1 MLNMNHPDDV
11 RLSALASQDADAVAD
26 ASLVR
31 HVESCERCASMTEEL
46 GALRATLAT
55 LPDLAPPRALRLVP
69 EAAPAGP
76 PDRLGEWVR
85 KVFGPVMAAGAAIAL
100 VGMVGT
106 VAPSFAGSG
115 ALTAGQADMASE
127 GAVEVQRSSNQAAAP
142 GGESLY
148 SDGGPRET
156 VEDGGAVAVEPEP
169 GDTDEMTPLDAAA
182 ERSPWPMVLFT
193 GVALLIAAALL
204 RWIVVP
210 RAG

>member
-1 MLNMNHPDDV
+1 MLNPNHPDDV

-26 ASLVR
+26 AALVR

-46 GALRATLAT
+46 GTLRANLAA
-55 LPDLAPPRALRLVP
+55 LPDLVPQRALRLVP

-115 ALTAGQADMASE
+115 SLTAGQADRASDRAHE
-127 GAVEVQRSSNQAAAP
+127 AQRSSTEAAP
-142 GGESLY
+142 GGVDSLY

-156 VEDGGAVAVEPEP
+156 IEDGGAVAAEPEP
-169 GDTDEMTPLDAAA
+169 GDADEMTPLDAAA
-182 ERSPWPMVLFT
+182 ERSLWPMVLFA
-193 GVALLIAAALL
+193 GVALLIAAAVL